1 MAQSPTETRVLRG
14 IFFIVL
20 ATVLFVSMNTAVKLL
35 RPHLPTLE
43 LIWARTLG
51 HLLFVFALF
60 APTHGGW
67 RLLDTGN
74 LTTQILRSL
83 LLLASTSFFFT
94 ALGFVPLADATAVS
108 FTAPLLVAALAGPLL
123 RERVGLGHWLAVAA
137 GFGGALVIVRPG
149 AAGANPHLLLVLGS
163 AACYALYQILTRRVA
178 PFDRPETSVTY
189 SALGGTVILSALVP
203 FVWQTPDRLW
213 HWLVLLVIGLLGGL
227 GHYCVARAFLW
238 GPASILS
245 PFHYAQLVLAAAMGY
260 LAFGDV
266 PTVWTWLG
274 AAVIVGS
281 GLSIAWRETVR

>member
-1 MAQSPTETRVLRG
+1 MLPRPAETRVLRG
-14 IFFIVL
+14 IVFILL
-20 ATVLFVSMNTAVKLL
+20 ATALFVTMNTGVKLL

-51 HLLFVFALF
+51 HLVFVFAIF
-60 APTHGGW
+60 GPTHGGW
-67 RLLDTGN
+67 RLLVTR
-74 LTTQILRSL
+74 TPRTQIARSL

-94 ALGFVPLADATAVS
+94 ALGYVPLADATAVS
-108 FTAPLLVAALAGPLL
+108 FTAPLIVAALAGPML
-123 RERVGLGHWLAVAA
+123 REHIGLDHWLAIAA
-137 GFGGALVIVRPG
+137 GFVGALIVIRPG
-149 AAGANPHLLLVLGS
+149 AAGANPYLLLVLAS
-163 AACYALYQILTRRVA
+163 AACYAVYQILTRRVA

-189 SALGGTVILSALVP
+189 SALVGTVILSALVP

-245 PFHYAQLVLAAAMGY
+245 PFHYAQLVLAATMGY

-274 AAVIVGS
+274 AAVIIGS
-281 GLSIAWRETVR
+281 GLWIAWRETVR

>member
-20 ATVLFVSMNTAVKLL
+20 ATVLFVSMNTCVKLL

-67 RLLDTGN
+67 RLLVTGN
-74 LTTQILRSL
+74 LKTQILRSL

-189 SALGGTVILSALVP
+189 SALVGTVILSALVP

-245 PFHYAQLVLAAAMGY
+245 PFHYAQLVLAATMGY

-274 AAVIVGS
+274 AAVIIGS
-281 GLSIAWRETVR
+281 GLWIAWRETVR